1 MKSPRTFAFQCAIDS
16 TDQSWRPLDASVRA
30 NTMRLTIYETNRFTK
45 LRATRRF
52 VLSGVL
58 VVAGVLVGVFAYSA
72 IARGAEVTQ
81 LPEAVGRAT
90 LMDALA
96 PVIATRGA
104 VATINVAPLDTRRNL
119 APCARLAGFI
129 PPGARLVG
137 KTLVGIRCIEGA
149 SWQTFLSA
157 EVRVEAAV
165 WQSTRALRAGDP
177 LGSADL
183 VQTQAPLTTA
193 DIEAAAQAARQ
204 GASGASNATV
214 NATAASPARGLAT
227 IDGRTP
233 APLGRI
239 VQRPVAMGRALAA
252 SDLREAGRIN
262 PGDAVRLVYSGEG
275 FSVSSEG
282 HSVGAA
288 DPGANVLI
296 RLAGGA
302 LVNGTL
308 LADHRVELP
317 R

>member
-1 MKSPRTFAFQCAIDS
+1 
-16 TDQSWRPLDASVRA
+16 
-30 NTMRLTIYETNRFTK
+30 MRLTIYETNRFAR
-45 LRATRRF
+45 LRTTRRF
-52 VLSGVL
+52 AAGCAFA
-58 VVAGVLVGVFAYSA
+58 VAGVLGLISY
-72 IARGAEVTQ
+72 ARGAEVSPT
-81 LPEAVGRAT
+81 PEAVGHAT

-96 PVIATRGA
+96 PVIATRSA
-104 VATINVAPLDTRRNL
+104 IATVNVAPLDVRRNL
-119 APCARLAGFI
+119 APCARIAGFL

-149 SWQTFLSA
+149 SWQTFLA
-157 EVRVEAAV
+157 ADVRVEAAV

-177 LGSADL
+177 LGSVDL
-183 VQTQAPLTTA
+183 VQAQAALTTA
-193 DIEAAAQAARQ
+193 DIDAAAAIARQ
-204 GASGASNATV
+204 GASGTANTI
-214 NATAASPARGLAT
+214 TAAPARGLAT
-227 IDGRTP
+227 IDGRMP

-262 PGDAVRLVYSGEG
+262 PGDAVRVVYSGEG
-275 FSVSSEG
+275 FSISSEG

-296 RLAGGA
+296 RLASGA

>member
-1 MKSPRTFAFQCAIDS
+1 MP
-16 TDQSWRPLDASVRA
+16 
-30 NTMRLTIYETNRFTK
+30 LTIYETNRFTR
-45 LRATRRF
+45 LRATLRF
-52 VLSGVL
+52 VMGGAFVL
-58 VVAGVLVGVFAYSA
+58 AGVFALVSF
-72 IARGAEVTQ
+72 ARGAE
-81 LPEAVGRAT
+81 LSSPSPEAVGRAT

-96 PVIATRGA
+96 PVIAARGA
-104 VATINVAPLDTRRNL
+104 VATVNVAPLDARRNL
-119 APCARLAGFI
+119 APCARMTGFI

-137 KTLVGIRCIEGA
+137 KTLVGIRCVEGA
-149 SWQTFLSA
+149 SWQTFLGA
-157 EVRVEAAV
+157 DVHVEAAV

-183 VQTQAPLTTA
+183 IQTQAALTTA
-193 DIEAAAQAARQ
+193 DIEAATVAARQ
-204 GASGASNATV
+204 GAPTAANSTV
-214 NATAASPARGLAT
+214 NASAAAPTRGLAT
-227 IDGRTP
+227 IDGRTR

-239 VQRPVAMGRALAA
+239 VQRSVAMGRALTA

-262 PGDAVRLVYSGEG
+262 PGDAVRVVYSGDG
-275 FSVSSEG
+275 FSVASEG

-296 RLAGGA
+296 RLTGGA